1 MKNRNMI
8 FDFTQCYPKRKEP
21 GLKWHDCSAI
31 GGSRLDCSRDAEEKI
46 KALIAPAGVSGI
58 HFIDSGDYHYISKIM
73 TDFIKE
79 PFTLVL
85 IDHHT
90 DMQDASLGGDILS
103 CGNWA
108 KKVLQ
113 ENPYLQRLVLI
124 GQEKK
129 ALDKLQS
136 GARQQETDGKLV
148 EISYEELKN
157 GKAHEKI
164 KELPDEARI
173 ADAIEAAGGVTENAD
188 LDEVNLAFVLSDGQ
202 KIYIPNKNEKEI
214 SGEKVYITAG
224 SGNNVIV
231 EDKVERGK
239 KQKVNI
245 NEAKQEDFEQLP
257 GIGPSIAKKII
268 EYREQNGKFT
278 SIDELQEV
286 KGIGEAK
293 FENIKEYIMVK

>member
-1 MKNRNMI
+1 MIENLNKKQKIIIGIVILAVIVGIATYFIIKNNQYEE
-8 FDFTQCYPKRKEP
+8 FDMNDFVKTDTEEYKEDTIIVHITGEVKEP
-21 GLKWHDCSAI
+21 W
-31 GGSRLDCSRDAEEKI
+31 
-46 KALIAPAGVSGI
+46 
-58 HFIDSGDYHYISKIM
+58 
-73 TDFIKE
+73 
-79 PFTLVL
+79 
-85 IDHHT
+85 
-90 DMQDASLGGDILS
+90 
-103 CGNWA
+103 
-108 KKVLQ
+108 
-113 ENPYLQRLVLI
+113 
-124 GQEKK
+124 
-129 ALDKLQS
+129 
-136 GARQQETDGKLV
+136 
-148 EISYEELKN
+148 
-157 GKAHEKI
+157 I

-293 FENIKEYIMVK
+293 YNDLKEQIEV

>member
-1 MKNRNMI
+1 MIENLNKKQKIIIGIVILAVIVGIATYFIIKNNQYEE
-8 FDFTQCYPKRKEP
+8 FDMNDFVKTDTEEYKGDTIIVHITGEVKEP
-21 GLKWHDCSAI
+21 G
-31 GGSRLDCSRDAEEKI
+31 
-46 KALIAPAGVSGI
+46 
-58 HFIDSGDYHYISKIM
+58 
-73 TDFIKE
+73 
-79 PFTLVL
+79 
-85 IDHHT
+85 
-90 DMQDASLGGDILS
+90 
-103 CGNWA
+103 
-108 KKVLQ
+108 
-113 ENPYLQRLVLI
+113 
-124 GQEKK
+124 
-129 ALDKLQS
+129 
-136 GARQQETDGKLV
+136 
-148 EISYEELKN
+148 
-157 GKAHEKI
+157 I

-202 KIYIPNKNEKEI
+202 KI
-214 SGEKVYITAG
+214 YITAG

>member
-1 MKNRNMI
+1 MI
-8 FDFTQCYPKRKEP
+8 
-21 GLKWHDCSAI
+21 
-31 GGSRLDCSRDAEEKI
+31 KI
-46 KALIAPAGVSGI
+46 NKKTLIIIITIIATALIIAYMLFTKNNDEIITNLEEIETNENDTQNNQKETNENKIIIHITGEIKKEGI
-58 HFIDSGDYHYISKIM
+58 Y
-73 TDFIKE
+73 
-79 PFTLVL
+79 
-85 IDHHT
+85 
-90 DMQDASLGGDILS
+90 
-103 CGNWA
+103 
-108 KKVLQ
+108 
-113 ENPYLQRLVLI
+113 
-124 GQEKK
+124 
-129 ALDKLQS
+129 
-136 GARQQETDGKLV
+136 
-148 EISYEELKN
+148 ELKEN
-157 GKAHEKI
+157 S
-164 KELPDEARI
+164 RI

-214 SGEKVYITAG
+214 SGEKVYIMAG

-293 FENIKEYIMVK
+293 FENIKEYIMVKLYYFAVYLFQYWWFLPVYFITTCM

>member
-1 MKNRNMI
+1 MIENLNKKQKIIIGIVILAVIVGIATYFIIKNKQYEE
-8 FDFTQCYPKRKEP
+8 FDMNDFVKTDTEEYKGDTIIVHITGEVKEP
-21 GLKWHDCSAI
+21 G
-31 GGSRLDCSRDAEEKI
+31 
-46 KALIAPAGVSGI
+46 
-58 HFIDSGDYHYISKIM
+58 
-73 TDFIKE
+73 
-79 PFTLVL
+79 
-85 IDHHT
+85 
-90 DMQDASLGGDILS
+90 
-103 CGNWA
+103 
-108 KKVLQ
+108 
-113 ENPYLQRLVLI
+113 
-124 GQEKK
+124 
-129 ALDKLQS
+129 
-136 GARQQETDGKLV
+136 
-148 EISYEELKN
+148 
-157 GKAHEKI
+157 I

-214 SGEKVYITAG
+214 SGEIVYITAG